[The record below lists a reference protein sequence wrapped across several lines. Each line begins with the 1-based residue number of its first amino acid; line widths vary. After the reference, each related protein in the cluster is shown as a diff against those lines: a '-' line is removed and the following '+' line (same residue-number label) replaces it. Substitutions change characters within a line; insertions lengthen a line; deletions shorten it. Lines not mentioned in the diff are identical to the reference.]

1 MGKYLKNYINGVYA
15 FKLLLCI
22 FSIILLGISI
32 AFNTKALLGTDA
44 IAVFFNG
51 VSNFFNLNL
60 GLATN
65 IINCIL
71 AVIVILIDRKYINVG
86 TVIYALALGPSIN
99 FGINLYEAMGVTNDY
114 VPRFL
119 VSILAVVLAI
129 IGLGIFIS
137 VNIGVDPWSALAII
151 SSNKLGKSFG
161 VMKVS
166 LDIIALIVG
175 FLLGG
180 KVREMTLISAFVGG
194 PCIQKV
200 SEFVDNMFSKMLKF
214 SHNKI

>member
-1 MGKYLKNYINGVYA
+1 MKEYLKNYINGFYA

-22 FSIILLGISI
+22 FSIMILGISI
-32 AFNTKALLGTDA
+32 AFNTKAALGTDA

-51 VSNFFNLNL
+51 VSNLSRLNL

-71 AVIVILIDRKYINVG
+71 AVVVILIDRKYINVG

-99 FGINLYEAMGVTNDY
+99 LGITLYGTMGIADNY
-114 VPRFL
+114 FPRFL
-119 VSILAVVLAI
+119 ISILGILLAV

-151 SSNKLGKSFG
+151 SSKRFGKSFG
-161 VMKVS
+161 FMKVS
-166 LDIIALIVG
+166 IDIVALLFG
-175 FLLGG
+175 FLMGG
-180 KVREMTLISAFVGG
+180 KVREITLIFAFIGG

-200 SEFVDNMFSKMLKF
+200 SEFVDNMFRKMLKF
-214 SHNKI
+214 SHN

>member
-1 MGKYLKNYINGVYA
+1 MKEYLKNYVNGVYVL
-15 FKLLLCI
+15 KVLLCI

-32 AFNTKALLGTDA
+32 AFNTKAALGTDA

-51 VSNFFNLNL
+51 VSIFSGLNL

-71 AVIVILIDRKYINVG
+71 AVIVILIDKKYINVG

-99 FGINLYEAMGVTNDY
+99 LGINFYESMGVTDNY
-114 VPRFL
+114 FPKFL
-119 VSILAVVLAI
+119 VSIIGIVLAI
-129 IGLGIFIS
+129 IGLGIFIA

-151 SSNKLGKSFG
+151 SSKRLGKSFG
-161 VMKVS
+161 FMKVS
-166 LDIIALIVG
+166 IDVLALIVG
-175 FLLGG
+175 FLMGG
-180 KVREMTLISAFVGG
+180 KVREITLISAFVGG

>member
-1 MGKYLKNYINGVYA
+1 MKEYLKNYINGVYVL
-15 FKLLLCI
+15 KLLLCI
-22 FSIILLGISI
+22 FSIVLLGISI
-32 AFNTKALLGTDA
+32 AFNTKASLGTDS

-51 VSNFFNLNL
+51 VSSFSNLNL

-71 AVIVILIDRKYINVG
+71 AIIVILIDRKYINVG

-99 FGINLYEAMGVTNDY
+99 LGITLYETMGITDNY
-114 VPRFL
+114 FPRFL
-119 VSILAVVLAI
+119 VSILAVALAI

-137 VNIGVDPWSALAII
+137 VDIGVDPWSALAII
-151 SSNKLGKSFG
+151 SSKKLNKPFG
-161 VMKVS
+161 FMKVS
-166 LDIIALIVG
+166 IDIIALVVG
-175 FLLGG
+175 FFLGG